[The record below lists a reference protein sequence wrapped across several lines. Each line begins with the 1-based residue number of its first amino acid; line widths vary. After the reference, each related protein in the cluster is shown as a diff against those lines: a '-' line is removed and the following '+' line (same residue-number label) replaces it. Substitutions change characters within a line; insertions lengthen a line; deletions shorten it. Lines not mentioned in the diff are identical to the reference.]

1 MEKGIIEMKTYLEHI
16 QGLILDKRS
25 VLRKIEDAII
35 AETIEDAI
43 IAETIKYNFKSI
55 NVLLEHKERVTKE
68 INELLSQYSVPF
80 DPGSDEE
87 NPFAK
92 EMKELELCEPE
103 ITDPPPP
110 FD

>member
-1 MEKGIIEMKTYLEHI
+1 MEKGIIEMTYLEHI

-35 AETIEDAI
+35 AETI
-43 IAETIKYNFKSI
+43 KYNFKSI
-55 NVLLEHKERVTKE
+55 NVLLEHKERVTKK
-68 INELLSQYSVPF
+68 INELLSQYSVSF

-87 NPFAK
+87 DPFAK

>member
-1 MEKGIIEMKTYLEHI
+1 MTYLEHI
-16 QGLILDKRS
+16 QGLIQDKRS
-25 VLRKIEDAII
+25 VLRKIE
-35 AETIEDAI
+35 EAI

-55 NVLLEHKERVTKE
+55 DKLLEHKERVTKE
-68 INELLSQYSVPF
+68 INELLSHYSVSF
-80 DPGSDEE
+80 DSGSDEE